1 MRQLYPPASPCI
13 SLQLPVSPCN
23 SLYLSPNQAAL
34 PVMQK
39 LPAFT
44 RKKILNFCVDAFRAR
59 FEAFAYALCREAG
72 KPIKD
77 ARGEVTRLIDT

>member
-1 MRQLYPPASPCI
+1 
-13 SLQLPVSPCN
+13 
-23 SLYLSPNQAAL
+23 
-34 PVMQK
+34 MQK

-77 ARGEVTRLIDT
+77 ARGEVTRLIDP

>member
-1 MRQLYPPASPCI
+1 
-13 SLQLPVSPCN
+13 
-23 SLYLSPNQAAL
+23 
-34 PVMQK
+34 MQK

-77 ARGEVTRLIDT
+77 ARGLVLATTLGLANQARYREIQGDVGRCREM

>member
-1 MRQLYPPASPCI
+1 MQKFPAFLCISLDLPVSPCI
-13 SLQLPVSPCN
+13 SLYLP
-23 SLYLSPNQAAL
+23 PNQAAL